1 MLDVKQAFFYQ
12 SMKTVYSTIA
22 PFLQDSPAAIDRT
35 NGILYIN
42 PTLFNRLTPFQKK
55 FVKYHEMGH
64 YKFQTSDELVADAY
78 AFDQLAGT
86 EFRSLK
92 QALGC
97 INDVLS
103 ENNPTKKI
111 RYDALYK
118 RALEWD
124 YKNTGNLLAKREL
137 DFINTGRIEK
147 WVSASE
153 KNTLAMSEFTKTLLT
168 SLTGDKVVDNNASQT
183 KTNTFL
189 IGAVIMV
196 VLFIFYKTQFSD

>member
-1 MLDVKQAFFYQ
+1 
-12 SMKTVYSTIA
+12 MKTIYTTIA
-22 PFLQDSPAAIDRT
+22 PFIQDSPAAIDRT

-42 PTLFNRLTPFQKK
+42 PILFNRLTPFQKK

-97 INDVLS
+97 INDVLKN
-103 ENNPTKKI
+103 NNPTKQL
-111 RYDALYK
+111 RYDALY
-118 RALEWD
+118 RRVLEWD
-124 YKNTGNLLAKREL
+124 YKNTGNLLAKQEL
-137 DFINTGRIEK
+137 DFLQSGKVEK

-183 KTNTFL
+183 KTNTLL

-196 VLFIFYKTQFSD
+196 VLFIFYKTQFSN

>member
-1 MLDVKQAFFYQ
+1 
-12 SMKTVYSTIA
+12 MKTIYTTIA
-22 PFLQDSPAAIDRT
+22 PFIQDSPAAIDRT

-42 PTLFNRLTPFQKK
+42 PKLFNRLTPFQKK

-97 INDVLS
+97 INDVLKN
-103 ENNPTKKI
+103 NNPTKQL
-111 RYDALYK
+111 RYDALY
-118 RALEWD
+118 RRVLEWD
-124 YKNTGNLLAKREL
+124 YKNTGNLLAKQEL
-137 DFINTGRIEK
+137 DFLQSGKVEK
-147 WVSASE
+147 WVSTSE

-196 VLFIFYKTQFSD
+196 VLFIFYKTQFSN

>member
-1 MLDVKQAFFYQ
+1 
-12 SMKTVYSTIA
+12 MKTIYTTIA
-22 PFLQDSPAAIDRT
+22 PFVQNSPAAIDRT

-42 PTLFNRLTPFQKK
+42 PKLFNRLTPFQKK

-97 INDVLS
+97 INDVLKN
-103 ENNPTKKI
+103 NNPTKQL
-111 RYDALYK
+111 RYDALY
-118 RALEWD
+118 RRVLEWD
-124 YKNTGNLLAKREL
+124 YKNTGNLLAKQEL
-137 DFINTGRIEK
+137 DFLQSGKVEK
-147 WVSASE
+147 WVSTSE

-196 VLFIFYKTQFSD
+196 VLFIFYKTQFSN

>member
-1 MLDVKQAFFYQ
+1 
-12 SMKTVYSTIA
+12 MKTVYTTIA
-22 PFLQDSPAAIDRT
+22 PFVQNSPAAIDRT

-42 PTLFNRLTPFQKK
+42 PKLFNRLTPFQKK

-97 INDVLS
+97 INDVLKN
-103 ENNPTKKI
+103 NNPTKQL

-124 YKNTGNLLAKREL
+124 YKNTGNLLAKQEL
-137 DFINTGRIEK
+137 DFLQSGKVEK

-183 KTNTFL
+183 KTNTYL

>member
-1 MLDVKQAFFYQ
+1 
-12 SMKTVYSTIA
+12 MKTIYTTIA
-22 PFLQDSPAAIDRT
+22 PFIQDSPAAIDRT

-42 PTLFNRLTPFQKK
+42 PKLFNRLTPFQKK

>member
-1 MLDVKQAFFYQ
+1 
-12 SMKTVYSTIA
+12 MKTIYTTIA
-22 PFLQDSPAAIDRT
+22 PFVQNSPAAIDRT

-42 PTLFNRLTPFQKK
+42 PKLFNRLTPFQKK

-97 INDVLS
+97 INDVLKN
-103 ENNPTKKI
+103 NNPTKQL
-111 RYDALYK
+111 RYDALY
-118 RALEWD
+118 RRVLEWD
-124 YKNTGNLLAKREL
+124 YKNTGNLLAKQEL
-137 DFINTGRIEK
+137 DFLQSGKVEK
-147 WVSASE
+147 WVSTSE

-183 KTNTFL
+183 KTNTYL

-196 VLFIFYKTQFSD
+196 VLFIFYKTQFSN

>member
-1 MLDVKQAFFYQ
+1 
-12 SMKTVYSTIA
+12 MKTIYTTIA
-22 PFLQDSPAAIDRT
+22 PFIQDSPAAIDRT

-42 PTLFNRLTPFQKK
+42 PKLFNRLTPFQKK

-97 INDVLS
+97 INDVLKN
-103 ENNPTKKI
+103 NNPTKQL
-111 RYDALYK
+111 RYDALY
-118 RALEWD
+118 RRVLEWD
-124 YKNTGNLLAKREL
+124 YKNTGNLLAKQEL
-137 DFINTGRIEK
+137 DFLQSGKVEK
-147 WVSASE
+147 WVSSSE

-196 VLFIFYKTQFSD
+196 VLFIFYKTQFSN

>member
-1 MLDVKQAFFYQ
+1 
-12 SMKTVYSTIA
+12 MKTIYTTIA
-22 PFLQDSPAAIDRT
+22 PFVQNSPAAIDRT

-42 PTLFNRLTPFQKK
+42 PKLFNRLTPFQKK

-97 INDVLS
+97 INDVLKN
-103 ENNPTKKI
+103 NNPTKQL
-111 RYDALYK
+111 RYDALY
-118 RALEWD
+118 RRVLEWD
-124 YKNTGNLLAKREL
+124 YKNTGNLLAKQEL
-137 DFINTGRIEK
+137 DFLQSGKVEK

>member
-1 MLDVKQAFFYQ
+1 
-12 SMKTVYSTIA
+12 MKTIYTTIA
-22 PFLQDSPAAIDRT
+22 PFIQDSPAAIDRT

-42 PTLFNRLTPFQKK
+42 PKLFNRLTPFQKK

-97 INDVLS
+97 INDVLKN
-103 ENNPTKKI
+103 NNPTKQL
-111 RYDALYK
+111 RYDALY
-118 RALEWD
+118 RRVLEWD

-137 DFINTGRIEK
+137 DFIKSGRVEK

-168 SLTGDKVVDNNASQT
+168 SLTGDKVVDNNSSQT
-183 KTNTFL
+183 KTNTYL
-189 IGAVIMV
+189 IAIVVMV
-196 VLFIFYKTQFSD
+196 VLFIFYKSQIEK

>member
-1 MLDVKQAFFYQ
+1 
-12 SMKTVYSTIA
+12 MKTIYTTIA
-22 PFLQDSPAAIDRT
+22 PFIQDSPAAIDRT

-42 PTLFNRLTPFQKK
+42 PKLFNRLTPFQKK

-97 INDVLS
+97 INDVLKN
-103 ENNPTKKI
+103 NNPTKQL
-111 RYDALYK
+111 RYDALY
-118 RALEWD
+118 RRVLEWD
-124 YKNTGNLLAKREL
+124 YKNTGNLLAKQEL
-137 DFINTGRIEK
+137 DFLQSGKVEK

-168 SLTGDKVVDNNASQT
+168 SLTGDKVVDNIASQT
-183 KTNTFL
+183 KTNTLL

-196 VLFIFYKTQFSD
+196 VFFIFYKTQFSD

>member
-1 MLDVKQAFFYQ
+1 
-12 SMKTVYSTIA
+12 MKTIYTTIA
-22 PFLQDSPAAIDRT
+22 PFIKDSPAAIDRT

-42 PTLFNRLTPFQKK
+42 PKLFNRLTPFQKK

-97 INDVLS
+97 INDVLKN
-103 ENNPTKKI
+103 NNPTKQL
-111 RYDALYK
+111 RYDALY
-118 RALEWD
+118 RRVLEWD
-124 YKNTGNLLAKREL
+124 YKNTGNLLAKQEL
-137 DFINTGRIEK
+137 DFLQSGKVEK

-183 KTNTFL
+183 KTNTYL

>member
-1 MLDVKQAFFYQ
+1 
-12 SMKTVYSTIA
+12 MKTIYTTIA
-22 PFLQDSPAAIDRT
+22 PFVQNSPAAIDRT

-42 PTLFNRLTPFQKK
+42 PKLFNRLTPFQKK
-55 FVKYHEMGH
+55 FVKHHEMGH
-64 YKFQTSDELVADAY
+64 YKFQTSDELVADGY

>member
-1 MLDVKQAFFYQ
+1 
-12 SMKTVYSTIA
+12 MKTIYTTIA
-22 PFLQDSPAAIDRT
+22 PFIKDSPAAIDRT

-42 PTLFNRLTPFQKK
+42 PKLFNRLTPFQKK

-97 INDVLS
+97 INDVLKN
-103 ENNPTKKI
+103 NNPTKQL
-111 RYDALYK
+111 RYDALY
-118 RALEWD
+118 RRVLEWD
-124 YKNTGNLLAKREL
+124 FKNTGNLLAKQEL
-137 DFINTGRIEK
+137 DFLQSGKVEK

-196 VLFIFYKTQFSD
+196 VLFIFYKTQFSN

>member
-1 MLDVKQAFFYQ
+1 
-12 SMKTVYSTIA
+12 MKTIYTDIA
-22 PFLQDSPAAIDRT
+22 PFVQNSPAAVDRT

-42 PTLFNRLTPFQKK
+42 PKLFNRLTPFQKK

-183 KTNTFL
+183 KTNTLL

>member
-1 MLDVKQAFFYQ
+1 
-12 SMKTVYSTIA
+12 MKTIYTTIA
-22 PFLQDSPAAIDRT
+22 PFIKDSPAAIDRT

-42 PTLFNRLTPFQKK
+42 PILFNRLTPFQKK

-97 INDVLS
+97 INDVLKN
-103 ENNPTKKI
+103 NNPTKQL
-111 RYDALYK
+111 RYDALY
-118 RALEWD
+118 RRVLEWD
-124 YKNTGNLLAKREL
+124 YKNTGNLLAKQEL
-137 DFINTGRIEK
+137 DFLQSGKVEK
-147 WVSASE
+147 WVSTSE

>member
-1 MLDVKQAFFYQ
+1 MT
-12 SMKTVYSTIA
+12 TVYTTIA
-22 PFLQDSPAAIDRT
+22 PFIQDSPAAIDRT

-42 PTLFNRLTPFQKK
+42 PKLFNRLTPFQKK

-64 YKFQTSDELVADAY
+64 YKFQTSDELVADGY

-92 QALGC
+92 QALSC

-124 YKNTGNLLAKREL
+124 YKNSGNLLAKREL
-137 DFINTGRIEK
+137 DFLNKGKVEK

-183 KTNTFL
+183 KTNTLL

>member
-1 MLDVKQAFFYQ
+1 
-12 SMKTVYSTIA
+12 MKTIYTTIA
-22 PFLQDSPAAIDRT
+22 PFIQDSPAAIDRT

-42 PTLFNRLTPFQKK
+42 PKLFNRLTPFQKK

-78 AFDQLAGT
+78 AFDQLVGT

-97 INDVLS
+97 INDVLKN
-103 ENNPTKKI
+103 NNPTKQL
-111 RYDALYK
+111 RYDALY
-118 RALEWD
+118 RRVLEWD
-124 YKNTGNLLAKREL
+124 YKNTGNLLAKQEL
-137 DFINTGRIEK
+137 DFLQSGKVEK

-183 KTNTFL
+183 KTNTYV

-196 VLFIFYKTQFSD
+196 VLFIFYKTQFSN

>member
-1 MLDVKQAFFYQ
+1 
-12 SMKTVYSTIA
+12 MKTIYTTIA
-22 PFLQDSPAAIDRT
+22 PFIQDSPAAIDRT

-42 PTLFNRLTPFQKK
+42 PKLFNRLTPFQKK

-97 INDVLS
+97 INDVLKN
-103 ENNPTKKI
+103 NNPTKQL
-111 RYDALYK
+111 RYDALY
-118 RALEWD
+118 RRVLEWD
-124 YKNTGNLLAKREL
+124 YKNTGNLLAKQEL
-137 DFINTGRIEK
+137 DFLQSGKVEK

-196 VLFIFYKTQFSD
+196 VLLIFYKTQFSD

>member
-1 MLDVKQAFFYQ
+1 
-12 SMKTVYSTIA
+12 MKTIYTTIA
-22 PFLQDSPAAIDRT
+22 PFVQNSPAAIDRT

-42 PTLFNRLTPFQKK
+42 PKLFNRLTPFQKK

-103 ENNPTKKI
+103 ENNPTKKM

-118 RALEWD
+118 RVLEWD
-124 YKNTGNLLAKREL
+124 YKNTGNLLAKKEL
-137 DFINTGRIEK
+137 DLLNGRKIEK
-147 WVSASE
+147 LVGRTE
-153 KNTLAMSEFTKTLLT
+153 RNTLAQAEYAKTLIT
-168 SLTGDKVVDNNASQT
+168 SITGYKVTDDNASQT
-183 KTNTFL
+183 KTNTYL

>member
-1 MLDVKQAFFYQ
+1 
-12 SMKTVYSTIA
+12 MKTIYTTIA
-22 PFLQDSPAAIDRT
+22 PFIQDSPAAIDRT

-42 PTLFNRLTPFQKK
+42 PKLFNRLTPFQKK

-97 INDVLS
+97 INDVLKN
-103 ENNPTKKI
+103 NNPTKQL
-111 RYDALYK
+111 RYDALY
-118 RALEWD
+118 RRVLEWD
-124 YKNTGNLLAKREL
+124 YKNTGNLLAKQEL
-137 DFINTGRIEK
+137 DFLQSGKVEK

-196 VLFIFYKTQFSD
+196 VLFIFYKTQFSN

>member
-1 MLDVKQAFFYQ
+1 
-12 SMKTVYSTIA
+12 MKTIYTTIA
-22 PFLQDSPAAIDRT
+22 PFIQDSPAAIDRT

-42 PTLFNRLTPFQKK
+42 PKLFNRLTPFQKK

-78 AFDQLAGT
+78 AFDQLVGI

-97 INDVLS
+97 INDMLKN
-103 ENNPTKKI
+103 NNPTKQL
-111 RYDALYK
+111 RYDALY
-118 RALEWD
+118 RRVLEWD
-124 YKNTGNLLAKREL
+124 YKNTGNLLAKQEL
-137 DFINTGRIEK
+137 DFLQSGKVEK

-183 KTNTFL
+183 KTNTLL
-189 IGAVIMV
+189 IRAVIMV

>member
-1 MLDVKQAFFYQ
+1 
-12 SMKTVYSTIA
+12 MKTIYTTIA
-22 PFLQDSPAAIDRT
+22 PFIQDSPAAIDRT

-42 PTLFNRLTPFQKK
+42 PKLFNRLTPFQKK

-97 INDVLS
+97 INDVLKN
-103 ENNPTKKI
+103 NNPTKQL
-111 RYDALYK
+111 RYDALY
-118 RALEWD
+118 RRVLEWD
-124 YKNTGNLLAKREL
+124 YKNTGNLLAKKEL
-137 DFINTGRIEK
+137 DFLQSGKVEK

>member
-1 MLDVKQAFFYQ
+1 
-12 SMKTVYSTIA
+12 MKTIYTTIA
-22 PFLQDSPAAIDRT
+22 PFIQDSPAAIDRT

-42 PTLFNRLTPFQKK
+42 PKLFNRLTPFQKK

-97 INDVLS
+97 INDVLKN
-103 ENNPTKKI
+103 NNPTKQL
-111 RYDALYK
+111 RYDALY
-118 RALEWD
+118 RRVLEWD

-137 DFINTGRIEK
+137 DFIKSGRVEK
-147 WVSASE
+147 WVSTSE

-183 KTNTFL
+183 KTNTYL

>member
-1 MLDVKQAFFYQ
+1 
-12 SMKTVYSTIA
+12 MKTIYTTIA
-22 PFLQDSPAAIDRT
+22 PFIQDSPAAIDRT

-42 PTLFNRLTPFQKK
+42 PKLFNRLTPFQKK

-97 INDVLS
+97 INDVLKN
-103 ENNPTKKI
+103 NNPTKQL
-111 RYDALYK
+111 RYDALY
-118 RALEWD
+118 RRVLEWD

-183 KTNTFL
+183 KTNTYL
-189 IGAVIMV
+189 IAIVVMV
-196 VLFIFYKTQFSD
+196 VLFIFYKSQIEK

>member
-1 MLDVKQAFFYQ
+1 
-12 SMKTVYSTIA
+12 MKTIYTTIA
-22 PFLQDSPAAIDRT
+22 PFIQDSPAAIDRT

-42 PTLFNRLTPFQKK
+42 PKLFNRLTPFQKK

-78 AFDQLAGT
+78 AFYQLAGT

-97 INDVLS
+97 INDVLKN
-103 ENNPTKKI
+103 NNPTKQL
-111 RYDALYK
+111 RYDALY
-118 RALEWD
+118 RRVLEWD
-124 YKNTGNLLAKREL
+124 YKNTGNLLAKQEL
-137 DFINTGRIEK
+137 DFLQSGKVEK

-183 KTNTFL
+183 KTNTLL

>member
-1 MLDVKQAFFYQ
+1 
-12 SMKTVYSTIA
+12 MKTIYTTIA
-22 PFLQDSPAAIDRT
+22 PFIQDSPAAIDRT

-42 PTLFNRLTPFQKK
+42 PKLFNRLTPFQKK

-97 INDVLS
+97 INDVLKN
-103 ENNPTKKI
+103 NNPTKQL
-111 RYDALYK
+111 RYDALY
-118 RALEWD
+118 RRVLEWD
-124 YKNTGNLLAKREL
+124 YKNTGNLLAKQEL
-137 DFINTGRIEK
+137 DFLQSGKVEK
-147 WVSASE
+147 WVSTSE

-183 KTNTFL
+183 KTNTYL
-189 IGAVIMV
+189 IEAVIMV

>member
-1 MLDVKQAFFYQ
+1 
-12 SMKTVYSTIA
+12 MKTIYTTIA
-22 PFLQDSPAAIDRT
+22 PFIQDSPAAIDRT

-42 PTLFNRLTPFQKK
+42 PKLFNRLTPFQKK

-97 INDVLS
+97 INDVLKN
-103 ENNPTKKI
+103 NNPTKQL
-111 RYDALYK
+111 RYDALY
-118 RALEWD
+118 RRVLEWD
-124 YKNTGNLLAKREL
+124 YKNTGNLLAKQEL
-137 DFINTGRIEK
+137 DFLQSGKVEK

-183 KTNTFL
+183 KTNTLL

-196 VLFIFYKTQFSD
+196 VLFIFYKTQFSN

>member
-1 MLDVKQAFFYQ
+1 
-12 SMKTVYSTIA
+12 MKTIYTTIA
-22 PFLQDSPAAIDRT
+22 PFIQDSPAAIDRT

-42 PTLFNRLTPFQKK
+42 PKLFNRLTPFQKK

-97 INDVLS
+97 INDVLKN
-103 ENNPTKKI
+103 NNPTKQL
-111 RYDALYK
+111 RYDALY
-118 RALEWD
+118 RRVLEWD
-124 YKNTGNLLAKREL
+124 FKNTGNLLAKQEL
-137 DFINTGRIEK
+137 DFLQSGKVEK
-147 WVSASE
+147 WVSTSE

-196 VLFIFYKTQFSD
+196 VLFIFYKTQFSN

>member
-1 MLDVKQAFFYQ
+1 
-12 SMKTVYSTIA
+12 MKTIYTTIA
-22 PFLQDSPAAIDRT
+22 PFIQDSPAAIDRT

-42 PTLFNRLTPFQKK
+42 PKLFNRLTPFQKK

-97 INDVLS
+97 INDVLKN
-103 ENNPTKKI
+103 NNPTKQL
-111 RYDALYK
+111 RYDALY
-118 RALEWD
+118 RRVLEWD
-124 YKNTGNLLAKREL
+124 FKNTGNLLAKQEL
-137 DFINTGRIEK
+137 DFLQSGKVEK
-147 WVSASE
+147 WVSTSE

-183 KTNTFL
+183 KTNTYL

>member
-1 MLDVKQAFFYQ
+1 
-12 SMKTVYSTIA
+12 MKTIYTTIA
-22 PFLQDSPAAIDRT
+22 PFVQNSPAAIDRT

-42 PTLFNRLTPFQKK
+42 PKLFNRLTPFQKK

-97 INDVLS
+97 INDVLKN
-103 ENNPTKKI
+103 NNPTKQL
-111 RYDALYK
+111 RYDALY
-118 RALEWD
+118 RRVLEWD
-124 YKNTGNLLAKREL
+124 YKNTGNLLAKQEL
-137 DFINTGRIEK
+137 DFLQSGKVEK
-147 WVSASE
+147 WVSTSE

-183 KTNTFL
+183 KTNTYL

>member
-1 MLDVKQAFFYQ
+1 
-12 SMKTVYSTIA
+12 MKTVYTTIA
-22 PFLQDSPAAIDRT
+22 PFIQDSPAAIDRT

-42 PTLFNRLTPFQKK
+42 PILFNRLTPFQKK

-64 YKFQTSDELVADAY
+64 YKFQTSDEVTADAY

-97 INDVLS
+97 INDVLKG
-103 ENNPTKKI
+103 NNPTKKM

-124 YKNTGNLLAKREL
+124 YKNAGNLLAKQEL
-137 DFINTGRIEK
+137 DVINSGQVDKYVSKTEK
-147 WVSASE
+147 
-153 KNTLAMSEFTKTLLT
+153 TILAMSEYTKNLYT
-168 SLTGDKVVDNNASQT
+168 SIAGDKVVDNNASQT
-183 KTNTFL
+183 KTNTYL

-196 VLFIFYKTQFSD
+196 VLFIFYKTQFSN

>member
-1 MLDVKQAFFYQ
+1 
-12 SMKTVYSTIA
+12 MKTIYTTIA
-22 PFLQDSPAAIDRT
+22 PFIQDSPAAIDRT

-42 PTLFNRLTPFQKK
+42 PKLFNRLTPFQKK

-97 INDVLS
+97 INDVLKN
-103 ENNPTKKI
+103 NNPTKQL
-111 RYDALYK
+111 RYDALY
-118 RALEWD
+118 RRVLEWD
-124 YKNTGNLLAKREL
+124 YKNTGNLLAKQEL
-137 DFINTGRIEK
+137 DFLQSGKVEK
-147 WVSASE
+147 WVSTSE

-189 IGAVIMV
+189 IGAGIMV
-196 VLFIFYKTQFSD
+196 VLFIFYKTQFSN

>member
-1 MLDVKQAFFYQ
+1 
-12 SMKTVYSTIA
+12 MKTIYTTIA
-22 PFLQDSPAAIDRT
+22 PFIQDSPAAIDRT

-42 PTLFNRLTPFQKK
+42 PKLFNRLTPFQKK

-97 INDVLS
+97 INDVLKN
-103 ENNPTKKI
+103 NNPTKQL
-111 RYDALYK
+111 RYDALY
-118 RALEWD
+118 RRVLEWD
-124 YKNTGNLLAKREL
+124 YKNTSNLLAKQEL
-137 DFINTGRIEK
+137 DFLQSGKVEK
-147 WVSASE
+147 WVSTSE

-196 VLFIFYKTQFSD
+196 VLFIFYKTQFSN

>member
-1 MLDVKQAFFYQ
+1 
-12 SMKTVYSTIA
+12 MKTIYTTIA
-22 PFLQDSPAAIDRT
+22 PFIQDSPAAIDRT

-42 PTLFNRLTPFQKK
+42 PKLFNRLTPFQKK

-97 INDVLS
+97 INDVLKN
-103 ENNPTKKI
+103 NNPTKQL
-111 RYDALYK
+111 RYDALY
-118 RALEWD
+118 RRVLEWD
-124 YKNTGNLLAKREL
+124 YKNTGNLLAKQEL
-137 DFINTGRIEK
+137 DFLQSGKVEK

-183 KTNTFL
+183 KTNTYV

-196 VLFIFYKTQFSD
+196 VLFIFYKTQFSN

>member
-1 MLDVKQAFFYQ
+1 LLDVKQAFFYQ

-42 PTLFNRLTPFQKK
+42 PKLFNRLTPFQKK

-97 INDVLS
+97 INDVLR

-137 DFINTGRIEK
+137 DFIKSGRVEK

-183 KTNTFL
+183 KTNTYL

>member
-1 MLDVKQAFFYQ
+1 
-12 SMKTVYSTIA
+12 MKTIYTTIA
-22 PFLQDSPAAIDRT
+22 PFIQDSPAAIDRT

-42 PTLFNRLTPFQKK
+42 PKLFNRLTPFQKK

-97 INDVLS
+97 INDVLKN
-103 ENNPTKKI
+103 NNPTKQL
-111 RYDALYK
+111 RYDALY
-118 RALEWD
+118 RRVLEWD
-124 YKNTGNLLAKREL
+124 YKNTGNLLAKQEL
-137 DFINTGRIEK
+137 DFLQSGKVEK

-168 SLTGDKVVDNNASQT
+168 SLTGDKVVDNNSSQT
-183 KTNTFL
+183 KTNTYL
-189 IGAVIMV
+189 IAIVVMV
-196 VLFIFYKTQFSD
+196 VLFIFYKSQIEK

>member
-1 MLDVKQAFFYQ
+1 
-12 SMKTVYSTIA
+12 MKTIYTTIA
-22 PFLQDSPAAIDRT
+22 PFIQDSPAAIDRT

-42 PTLFNRLTPFQKK
+42 PKLFNRLTPFQKK

-97 INDVLS
+97 INDVLKN
-103 ENNPTKKI
+103 NNPTKQL
-111 RYDALYK
+111 RYDALY
-118 RALEWD
+118 RRVLEWD
-124 YKNTGNLLAKREL
+124 YKNTGNLLAKQEL
-137 DFINTGRIEK
+137 DFLQSGKVEK

-183 KTNTFL
+183 KTNTVL